1 MANTKI
7 GRVIKN
13 TNHKTVTVL
22 VVTYKNHPL
31 YKKRYIYSKKYLVHD
46 EEGQAQLED
55 RVVIKQGRPISK
67 RKHWTLDKII
77 DRETHSA
84 QLQKEKAA
92 IEDLSQADIP
102 TKTSQTAAKNAAKV
116 KPKDTT
122 KPKEVKKPVAKT
134 ATTKNR
140 AGIKP
145 SKDTTTK
152 AKTKKEKE
160 K

>member
-22 VVTYKNHPL
+22 VVAYKNHPL

-84 QLQKEKAA
+84 QLQKEKANIA
-92 IEDLSQADIP
+92 DLSRADIP
-102 TKTSQTAAKNAAKV
+102 TKTSQSAEPDDQSQTKDSSKPKALKKPAAKI
-116 KPKDTT
+116 
-122 KPKEVKKPVAKT
+122 
-134 ATTKNR
+134 ATTKR
-140 AGIKP
+140 GAGTKP
-145 SKDTTTK
+145 SKAKAAK
-152 AKTKKEKE
+152 AKEDEK
-160 K
+160 

>member
-46 EEGQAQLED
+46 EEDQARLED

-84 QLQKEKAA
+84 QLQKEKAT
-92 IEDLSQADIP
+92 IENLSQAEIP
-102 TKTSQTAAKNAAKV
+102 TKTSQTTEPDDQAQ
-116 KPKDTT
+116 PKDAT
-122 KPKEVKKPVAKT
+122 KPKEVKKPVAET
-134 ATTKNR
+134 ATTKSG
-140 AGIKP
+140 AGTKP
-145 SKDTTTK
+145 SKAKTTK
-152 AKTKKEKE
+152 DKTKAEK